1 MKNKDYRYSKL
12 KHQLRELQ
20 HNGKKSVVWKLSGE
34 QVNFVKKFYRVE
46 PELYRIRTR
55 YFSKEI
61 CEMYS
66 ILKHLNNEKKFK
78 NHTYFVTKLNKKEI
92 EILKEFKIAYTVM
105 KHRIFLV

>member
-1 MKNKDYRYSKL
+1 MKNKDYRKNKL
-12 KHQLRELQ
+12 KNQLRELKCK
-20 HNGKKSVVWKLSGE
+20 GKKSVVWKLSRE
-34 QVNFVKKFYRVE
+34 QVEFVQQFYRVE
-46 PELYRIRTR
+46 PELYRIHTR

-61 CEMYS
+61 CEIYS

-92 EILKEFKIAYTVM
+92 DILKEFKIAYTVM